1 MIPVIKR
8 AKEGSNFPE
17 ARGLCFFPDVMRLPY
32 DLNNRLRRTDNLP
45 QEKKKKSGNYSLHRL
60 RIGQFFS
67 KNNARKNDYIFDPL
81 MNSEQFQILKEHT
94 GYIL

>member
-45 QEKKKKSGNYSLHRL
+45 QEKKEKKAATTRCTDSGSVNFLV
-60 RIGQFFS
+60 
-67 KNNARKNDYIFDPL
+67 KNKCPP
-81 MNSEQFQILKEHT
+81 K
-94 GYIL
+94 

>member
-32 DLNNRLRRTDNLP
+32 DLNNRLRRTGNLP
-45 QEKKKKSGNYSLHRL
+45 QEKKEKKRQLLAAPTQDRS
-60 RIGQFFS
+60 
-67 KNNARKNDYIFDPL
+67 IF
-81 MNSEQFQILKEHT
+81 
-94 GYIL
+94 